1 MDQNKQKFYKKWGII
16 VLSVATVIGA
26 GWYWWYSAHYVSTDD
41 AYVGANVVQIIP
53 RVSGQVLQLHVVN
66 NQYVKKDQPLFDLD
80 PALYQIAVEK
90 AQAQLAID
98 QAKLVDQQVTTT
110 RILELVKTAAMSK
123 QDGDNAQA
131 NLDEAN
137 AAVALSK
144 ATLAEAQLNL
154 QYTQVTA
161 TTSGWLS
168 NVTVRVGDNLQNN
181 GGVFALVSDQEF
193 WIDTNFKE
201 TQMQHIKDGQP
212 ATIVVDMYPSKE
224 FAGVV
229 ESISPASGNAFSLLP
244 PQNATGNWVK
254 ITQRVPVRVRVLKPD
269 PNYPLRVGT
278 SSTVTISIRPEKKD

>member
-1 MDQNKQKFYKKWGII
+1 M
-16 VLSVATVIGA
+16 
-26 GWYWWYSAHYVSTDD
+26 
-41 AYVGANVVQIIP
+41 
-53 RVSGQVLQLHVVN
+53 
-66 NQYVKKDQPLFDLD
+66 
-80 PALYQIAVEK
+80 
-90 AQAQLAID
+90 
-98 QAKLVDQQVTTT
+98 
-110 RILELVKTAAMSK
+110 
-123 QDGDNAQA
+123 
-131 NLDEAN
+131 
-137 AAVALSK
+137 
-144 ATLAEAQLNL
+144 
-154 QYTQVTA
+154 
-161 TTSGWLS
+161 
-168 NVTVRVGDNLQNN
+168 RVGDNLQNN